1 MGSGLIASD
10 FVGALQDLPADEA
23 SIVAVAARSK
33 ASADKFAKSF
43 GIPRA
48 YEGYEALAADP
59 DVDVIYIGTVAREL
73 SAARFLEL
81 RPLFHI

>member
-59 DVDVIYIGTVAREL
+59 DVDVIYIGTIAREL
-73 SAARFLEL
+73 SARSLEL
-81 RPLFHI
+81 RPLLHI

>member
-10 FVGALQDLPADEA
+10 FVGALQDLPAEEA
-23 SIVAVAARSK
+23 LVVAVAARSK

-59 DVDVIYIGTVAREL
+59 DVDVIYIGTIAREL
-73 SAARFLEL
+73 SARSLEL
-81 RPLFHI
+81 RPLLHI